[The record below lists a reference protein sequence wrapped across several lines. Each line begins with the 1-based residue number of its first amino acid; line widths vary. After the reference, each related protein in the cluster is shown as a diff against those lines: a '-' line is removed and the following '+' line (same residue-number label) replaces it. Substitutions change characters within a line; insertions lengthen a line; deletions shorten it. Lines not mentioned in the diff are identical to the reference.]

1 MHTFNQSNLS
11 KVQIWTRHCS
21 LQIEGHL
28 KVVSSEKRKSFAKN
42 FALFCIS
49 FARQKSK
56 KFRFFQ
62 KREIIYYDIKKS
74 WALRAKNST
83 SFFAKFRFV
92 FAFIGLISPNT
103 KVFCSLESYRYYIF
117 SIHIQLVPTN
127 IGMDWI
133 DANSSSPLSSS
144 KEEIE
149 TICYIKKITFSSL
162 FLLQFKNC
170 KDDIT

>member
-62 KREIIYYDIKKS
+62 KREIIYYDIKK
-74 WALRAKNST
+74 K
-83 SFFAKFRFV
+83 
-92 FAFIGLISPNT
+92 
-103 KVFCSLESYRYYIF
+103 
-117 SIHIQLVPTN
+117 
-127 IGMDWI
+127 
-133 DANSSSPLSSS
+133 LSSQS
-144 KEEIE
+144 KEFNKFFREISLRFR
-149 TICYIKKITFSSL
+149 IYWLNFSKYESFL
-162 FLLQFKNC
+162 FAWKLQILYLFYTYTACSDKCRNGLNWRKFK
-170 KDDIT
+170 

>member
-11 KVQIWTRHCS
+11 MVQIWTRHCS

-62 KREIIYYDIKKS
+62 KREIIYYDIKK
-74 WALRAKNST
+74 K
-83 SFFAKFRFV
+83 
-92 FAFIGLISPNT
+92 
-103 KVFCSLESYRYYIF
+103 
-117 SIHIQLVPTN
+117 
-127 IGMDWI
+127 
-133 DANSSSPLSSS
+133 LSSQS
-144 KEEIE
+144 KEFNKFFREISLRFR
-149 TICYIKKITFSSL
+149 IYWLNFSKYESFL
-162 FLLQFKNC
+162 FAWKLQILYLFYTYTACSDKYRNGLNWRKFK
-170 KDDIT
+170 

>member
-11 KVQIWTRHCS
+11 MVQIWTRHCS

-62 KREIIYYDIKKS
+62 KREIVKRNNLLWYKK
-74 WALRAKNST
+74 LLK
-83 SFFAKFRFV
+83 
-92 FAFIGLISPNT
+92 
-103 KVFCSLESYRYYIF
+103 
-117 SIHIQLVPTN
+117 
-127 IGMDWI
+127 
-133 DANSSSPLSSS
+133 LSSQS
-144 KEEIE
+144 KEFNKFFREISLRFRIYWLNFSKYE
-149 TICYIKKITFSSL
+149 SFLFAWKLQILYLCYTYTACSDKYRNGLNWRK
-162 FLLQFKNC
+162 FK
-170 KDDIT
+170 